1 MASYNG
7 GIFSSVEFERPGRSV
22 FNLSYKKEFDCDF
35 GQLIPVMCDEI
46 SPGMHWKINTLTKV
60 RLMPLN
66 APVFGDIKASLHY
79 FFVPYRLLWDNSKT
93 DNWEEFITG
102 GDYEPGKFDT
112 YDGLT
117 DIEPPRWTSP
127 NTDVYS
133 LWDYLGFPTGITPTQ
148 DALLPLSFPKR
159 GYNLTFNEFY
169 RDEDLQEEVDLDD
182 DNILLRNRKKDYF
195 NSARPWQ
202 QKGKAIALPVNT
214 TGKVVFDSSI
224 NSAFVP
230 PVRMFYNEDGTL
242 KTDNQTLY
250 MSQTGG
256 DDVQRLPGRVGT
268 LYDPDKHLGIG
279 TRDGS
284 SQLSAVNGRYFG
296 VDFTQS
302 LLPTSTSG
310 VYSSGAYSLS
320 TILGSNTLDAV
331 TTSFTIADMR
341 MAFQLQKW
349 MERNARTGNRYIEY
363 LKSNFAVSP
372 KDERLQRPEYIGG
385 SVFNILVSEVLQ
397 TSESTD
403 TSAQGNMTGHGIG
416 AGKSNIG
423 SYYATEY
430 GLILGLLSIMP
441 SQSYMQGVNRQWLR
455 KTRYDFYNPV
465 FANLSEQK
473 ILKGEV
479 YYTGTI
485 ADEDGFG
492 FQGMYDELRYKPN
505 LVCGALR
512 TDLFDW
518 TMARKFDTAPEL
530 NEAFIEQSP
539 EDMKHIFI
547 EQTRPKILVQ
557 HLNQIRAVQPMPYH
571 AQPGLIDHF

>member
-117 DIEPPRWTSP
+117 DIEPPRWTNP
-127 NTDVYS
+127 NTAVYS
-133 LWDYLGFPTGITPTQ
+133 LWDYLGFPTGITPKA

-182 DNILLRNRKKDYF
+182 DNILLRNRRKDYF

-214 TGKVVFDSSI
+214 TGKVVFTNNGALPVELGVASLPEYS
-224 NSAFVP
+224 FVP
-230 PVRMFYNEDGTL
+230 FSKFQLVSKKAN
-242 KTDNQTLY
+242 
-250 MSQTGG
+250 SG
-256 DDVQRLPGRVGT
+256 DYQ
-268 LYDPDKHLGIG
+268 IG
-279 TRDGS
+279 DLSDGS
-284 SQLSAVNGRYFG
+284 ILSNPAGLNIQF
-296 VDFTQS
+296 
-302 LLPTSTSG
+302 
-310 VYSSGAYSLS
+310 
-320 TILGSNTLDAV
+320 GSNTTVSENITSIRSILARTTGLNDNALSAV
-331 TTSFTIADMR
+331 TTSFTVADMR

-372 KDERLQRPEYIGG
+372 RDERLQRPEYIGG

-416 AGKSNIG
+416 AGKSHIG

-430 GLILGLLSIMP
+430 GLILGLLSVMP

-473 ILKGEV
+473 IMKGEV
-479 YYTGTI
+479 YYTGTS
-485 ADEDGFG
+485 ADETGFG

-518 TMARKFDTAPEL
+518 TMARKFDTVPEL

-557 HLNQIRAVQPMPYH
+557 HLNKIRAVQPMPYH

>member
-102 GDYEPGKFDT
+102 GNFEPGKFDT

-117 DIEPPRWTSP
+117 DIEPPRWTTP
-127 NTDVYS
+127 DVRLYS
-133 LWDYLGFPTGITPTQ
+133 LWDYMGFPVEVIPGA
-148 DALLPLSFPKR
+148 DALLPLAFPKR
-159 GYNLTFNEFY
+159 AYNLTFNEFY
-169 RDEDLQEEVDLDD
+169 RDEDLQDEVDIDA

-214 TGKVVFDSSI
+214 TGKVVFNGDVNGYLPLTLNGESVGAAANQNKYLSI
-224 NSAFVP
+224 Q
-230 PVRMFYNEDGTL
+230 NEDFLTSYVQALTPSTPVVNYLRSMSLGGAVGDGINPVMASTL
-242 KTDNQTLY
+242 N
-250 MSQTGG
+250 MS
-256 DDVQRLPGRVGT
+256 DD
-268 LYDPDKHLGIG
+268 
-279 TRDGS
+279 S
-284 SQLSAVNGRYFG
+284 LSALNVK
-296 VDFTQS
+296 S
-302 LLPTSTSG
+302 LKERLN
-310 VYSSGAYSLS
+310 SSNY
-320 TILGSNTLDAV
+320 LDAV
-331 TTSFTIADMR
+331 TTSFTVADMR

-416 AGKSNIG
+416 AGKSHIG

-465 FANLSEQK
+465 FANLSEQM

-479 YYTGTI
+479 YYTGTSE
-485 ADEDGFG
+485 DEDGFG

-518 TMARKFDTAPEL
+518 TMARKFDSSPEL

-557 HLNQIRAVQPMPYH
+557 HLNKVRAVQPMPYH

>member
-35 GQLIPVMCDEI
+35 GQLIPVLCDEI

-79 FFVPYRLLWDNSKT
+79 FFVPYRLLWDNSKN

-117 DIEPPRWTSP
+117 DIEPPRWTNP
-127 NTDVYS
+127 NTAVYS
-133 LWDYLGFPTGITPTQ
+133 LWDYLGFPTGISPTQ

-169 RDEDLQEEVDLDD
+169 RDEDLQEEVDLDN

-214 TGKVVFDSSI
+214 TGKVVFRAPVDDLMSI
-224 NSAFVP
+224 GTVHTNFLDGGYIPLRTVIPRNVTVSA
-230 PVRMFYNEDGTL
+230 DASL
-242 KTDNQTLY
+242 
-250 MSQTGG
+250 
-256 DDVQRLPGRVGT
+256 RVGT
-268 LYDPDKHLGIG
+268 TSNYPAQEGGLLFPDFNGEVSGGEYGKDFVVQSIINKGSFA
-279 TRDGS
+279 TRLNS
-284 SQLSAVNGRYFG
+284 
-296 VDFTQS
+296 VD
-302 LLPTSTSG
+302 
-310 VYSSGAYSLS
+310 
-320 TILGSNTLDAV
+320 NTLQAV

-372 KDERLQRPEYIGG
+372 RDERLQRPEYIGG
-385 SVFNILVSEVLQ
+385 SVFNILISEVLQ

-416 AGKSNIG
+416 AGKSHIG

-455 KTRYDFYNPV
+455 KSRYDFYNPV
-465 FANLSEQK
+465 FANLSEQQV
-473 ILKGEV
+473 LKGEV
-479 YYTGTI
+479 YYTGTR
-485 ADEDGFG
+485 DDTEGFG

-518 TMARKFDTAPEL
+518 TMARKFDSSPEL

-539 EDMKHIFI
+539 EEMKHIFI

-557 HLNQIRAVQPMPYH
+557 HLNKIRAVQPMPYH

>member
-1 MASYNG
+1 MSSYNG
-7 GIFSSVEFERPGRSV
+7 GIFSSVEFERPARSV

-117 DIEPPRWTSP
+117 DIEPPRWISP
-127 NTDVYS
+127 NTAVYS
-133 LWDYLGFPTGITPTQ
+133 LWDYLGFPTGITPSQ

-169 RDEDLQEEVDLDD
+169 RDEDLQDELDLDD

-214 TGKVVFDSSI
+214 TGKVVFNDNANAYFPI
-224 NSAFVP
+224 PTWAEAF
-230 PVRMFYNEDGTL
+230 G
-242 KTDNQTLY
+242 
-250 MSQTGG
+250 
-256 DDVQRLPGRVGT
+256 
-268 LYDPDKHLGIG
+268 
-279 TRDGS
+279 
-284 SQLSAVNGRYFG
+284 
-296 VDFTQS
+296 
-302 LLPTSTSG
+302 
-310 VYSSGAYSLS
+310 SGARANKYLSLQNPDNS
-320 TILGSNTLDAV
+320 VSYIEGRNPSDPVINYLRSYDLNPDVASGFIPLRASSFTSMGANLDGVPKYFSDRLSENNSLDAV
-331 TTSFTIADMR
+331 TTSFTVADMR

-397 TSESTD
+397 TSESSD

-416 AGKSNIG
+416 VGKSHIG

-430 GLILGLLSIMP
+430 GLILGLLSVMP

-479 YYTGTI
+479 YYTGT
-485 ADEDGFG
+485 AEDEDGFG

-557 HLNQIRAVQPMPYH
+557 HLNKIRAVQPMPYH

>member
-7 GIFSSVEFERPGRSV
+7 GVFSSVEFERPGRSV

-117 DIEPPRWTSP
+117 DIEPPRWINP
-127 NTDVYS
+127 NTAVYS
-133 LWDYLGFPTGITPTQ
+133 LWDYLGFPTGISPTQ

-214 TGKVVFDSSI
+214 TGRVVFTNKVNGYLPLTLNGESI
-224 NSAFVP
+224 GASASQN
-230 PVRMFYNEDGTL
+230 RYLAIQNEDFGTTYVQAL
-242 KTDNQTLY
+242 TPSNPVVNYLRSKGLGADVAEGFNPVMASALN
-250 MSQTGG
+250 MS
-256 DDVQRLPGRVGT
+256 DDA
-268 LYDPDKHLGIG
+268 
-279 TRDGS
+279 
-284 SQLSAVNGRYFG
+284 LSARNIESLAGR
-296 VDFTQS
+296 
-302 LLPTSTSG
+302 LNNN
-310 VYSSGAYSLS
+310 
-320 TILGSNTLDAV
+320 NTLDAV
-331 TTSFTIADMR
+331 TTSFTVADMR

-397 TSESTD
+397 TSESSD
-403 TSAQGNMTGHGIG
+403 VSAQGNMTGHGIG
-416 AGKSNIG
+416 AGKSHIG

-430 GLILGLLSIMP
+430 GLVLGLLSIMP

-479 YYTGTI
+479 YYTGTT

-518 TMARKFDTAPEL
+518 TMSRKFDAAPEL

-557 HLNQIRAVQPMPYH
+557 HLNNIRAVQPMPYH

>member
-1 MASYNG
+1 MARYNG

-117 DIEPPRWTSP
+117 DIEPPRWISP
-127 NTDVYS
+127 NTALYS
-133 LWDYLGFPTGITPTQ
+133 LWDYLGFPTGITPSQ

-202 QKGKAIALPVNT
+202 QKGKAIALPVHT
-214 TGKVVFDSSI
+214 TGTVVFNNENVSNAIDLGTVYGNFNQGGVHPLKAFIPTGSQVNPGGSLSVGDVATHPSTDGGILFPGFI
-224 NSAFVP
+224 NS
-230 PVRMFYNEDGTL
+230 PVSGE
-242 KTDNQTLY
+242 
-250 MSQTGG
+250 
-256 DDVQRLPGRVGT
+256 
-268 LYDPDKHLGIG
+268 GIY
-279 TRDGS
+279 GS
-284 SQLSAVNGRYFG
+284 SFRVLTRTTPFDLAHNINLVGN
-296 VDFTQS
+296 S
-302 LLPTSTSG
+302 LEAIS
-310 VYSSGAYSLS
+310 
-320 TILGSNTLDAV
+320 
-331 TTSFTIADMR
+331 TSFTIADMR

-403 TSAQGNMTGHGIG
+403 TSVQGNMSGHGIG
-416 AGKSNIG
+416 AGRSHIG

-473 ILKGEV
+473 ILKGEL
-479 YYTGTI
+479 YYTGTTS
-485 ADEDGFG
+485 DEEGFG

-512 TDLFDW
+512 SDLFDW
-518 TMARKFDTAPEL
+518 TMARKFDSSPEL

-547 EQTRPKILVQ
+547 EQSRPKILVQ

>member
-1 MASYNG
+1 MAKYNG

-102 GDYEPGKFDT
+102 GDYEPGKFNT

-117 DIEPPRWTSP
+117 DIEPPRWNNPDTS
-127 NTDVYS
+127 VYS
-133 LWDYLGFPTGITPTQ
+133 LWDYLGFPTGVRPAQ
-148 DALLPLSFPKR
+148 GALLPLAFPKR

-169 RDEDLQEEVDLDD
+169 RDEDLQDEVDLDD

-214 TGKVVFDSSI
+214 TGRVVFSGDSNNHYIGTTYGTFGDQNIPLKAIIPGNSVVGLGGSLKIGTIGDYAGESGIIPGDARSGGFLFSDFSSI
-224 NSAFVP
+224 ISGGENGKEFV
-230 PVRMFYNEDGTL
+230 VKNLIKGTDL
-242 KTDNQTLY
+242 INTL
-250 MSQTGG
+250 
-256 DDVQRLPGRVGT
+256 
-268 LYDPDKHLGIG
+268 
-279 TRDGS
+279 
-284 SQLSAVNGRYFG
+284 NG
-296 VDFTQS
+296 QS
-302 LLPTSTSG
+302 
-310 VYSSGAYSLS
+310 
-320 TILGSNTLDAV
+320 NRLDAV
-331 TTSFTIADMR
+331 TTSFTVADMR

-385 SVFNILVSEVLQ
+385 SVFNVLISEVLQ

-403 TSAQGNMTGHGIG
+403 NSAQGNMTGHGIG
-416 AGKSNIG
+416 AGKSHIG

-430 GLILGLLSIMP
+430 GLILGLLSVMP

-479 YYTGTI
+479 YYSGTSS
-485 ADEDGFG
+485 DEDGFG

-512 TDLFDW
+512 SDLFDW
-518 TMARKFDTAPEL
+518 TMARKFDSAPEL

-539 EDMKHIFI
+539 EDMNHIFI

>member
-46 SPGMHWKINTLTKV
+46 SPGMYWKINTLTKV

-79 FFVPYRLLWDNSKT
+79 FFIPYRLLWDNSKT

-117 DIEPPRWTSP
+117 DIEPPRWTNP
-127 NTDVYS
+127 NTSPYS
-133 LWDYLGFPTGITPTQ
+133 LWDYLGFPTGVTPSS
-148 DALLPLSFPKR
+148 DSLLPLSFPRR

-169 RDEDLQEEVDLDD
+169 RDEDLQDEVDLDSD
-182 DNILLRNRKKDYF
+182 TILLRNRKKDYF
-195 NSARPWQ
+195 NAARPWQ
-202 QKGKAIALPVNT
+202 QKGKPIALPVHT
-214 TGKVVFDSSI
+214 TGKVVFSSNDSSVTSLGGVHANFGGTNI
-224 NSAFVP
+224 NPLNVVVP
-230 PVRMFYNEDGTL
+230 RDTTVDVSESL
-242 KTDNQTLY
+242 KIGDTSNY
-250 MSQTGG
+250 VGKTGG
-256 DDVQRLPGRVGT
+256 MLVTDFG
-268 LYDPDKHLGIG
+268 
-279 TRDGS
+279 
-284 SQLSAVNGRYFG
+284 SAV
-296 VDFTQS
+296 
-302 LLPTSTSG
+302 SG
-310 VYSSGAYSLS
+310 GEYGKDYPVEN
-320 TILGSNTLDAV
+320 ILHWKTLANKLNTLNNSLEAIS
-331 TTSFTIADMR
+331 TSFTVADMR

-385 SVFNILVSEVLQ
+385 SVFNVLISEVLQ
-397 TSESTD
+397 TSETTD
-403 TSAQGNMTGHGIG
+403 SSVQGNMTGHGIG
-416 AGKSNIG
+416 AGKSHIG

-430 GLILGLLSIMP
+430 GMILGLLSIMP
-441 SQSYMQGVNRQWLR
+441 SQSYMQGINRQWLR

-473 ILKGEV
+473 VLKGEV
-479 YYTGTI
+479 YYTGTSV
-485 ADEDGFG
+485 DEDGFG

-505 LVCGALR
+505 LVCGSLR

-518 TMARKFDTAPEL
+518 TMARKFDSAPEL

-557 HLNQIRAVQPMPYH
+557 HLNNVRAVQPMPYH

>member
-117 DIEPPRWTSP
+117 DIEPPRWTNP
-127 NTDVYS
+127 NTAVYS
-133 LWDYLGFPTGITPTQ
+133 LWDYLGFPTGITPKA

-214 TGKVVFDSSI
+214 TGKVVFTNNGALPVELGVASLPEYS
-224 NSAFVP
+224 FVP
-230 PVRMFYNEDGTL
+230 FSKFQLVSKKAN
-242 KTDNQTLY
+242 
-250 MSQTGG
+250 SG
-256 DDVQRLPGRVGT
+256 DYQ
-268 LYDPDKHLGIG
+268 IG
-279 TRDGS
+279 DLSDGS
-284 SQLSAVNGRYFG
+284 ILSNPAGLNIQFG
-296 VDFTQS
+296 PNTTVS
-302 LLPTSTSG
+302 ENITSIRSILARTTG
-310 VYSSGAYSLS
+310 LNDNALS
-320 TILGSNTLDAV
+320 AV
-331 TTSFTIADMR
+331 TTSFTVADMR

-372 KDERLQRPEYIGG
+372 RDERLQRPEYIGG

-416 AGKSNIG
+416 AGKSHIG

-430 GLILGLLSIMP
+430 GLILGLLSVMP

-473 ILKGEV
+473 IMKGEV
-479 YYTGTI
+479 YYTGTS
-485 ADEDGFG
+485 ADETGFG

-518 TMARKFDTAPEL
+518 TMARKFDTVPEL

-557 HLNQIRAVQPMPYH
+557 HLNKIRAVQPMPYH

>member
-1 MASYNG
+1 MVNKYNG

-79 FFVPYRLLWDNSKT
+79 FFIPYRLLWDNSKT

-117 DIEPPRWTSP
+117 DVEPPRWTSP
-127 NTDVYS
+127 NTSQYS
-133 LWDYLGFPTGITPTQ
+133 LWDYMGFPIGIRPRQ
-148 DALLPLSFPKR
+148 DALLPLAFPKR

-214 TGKVVFDSSI
+214 VGKVVFSGNTVDNIYMGEVYGRFGNGDTNNIPLTAIIPTDVTVGESESLKI
-224 NSAFVP
+224 
-230 PVRMFYNEDGTL
+230 GTTSNYVA
-242 KTDNQTLY
+242 K
-250 MSQTGG
+250 TGG
-256 DDVQRLPGRVGT
+256 L
-268 LYDPDKHLGIG
+268 LFPDFDASISG
-279 TRDGS
+279 GS
-284 SQLSAVNGRYFG
+284 SGKEFSIRTRIGQTNLANSLNQVN
-296 VDFTQS
+296 
-302 LLPTSTSG
+302 
-310 VYSSGAYSLS
+310 
-320 TILGSNTLDAV
+320 NMLDAV
-331 TTSFTIADMR
+331 TTSFTVADMR

-385 SVFNILVSEVLQ
+385 TVFNILVSEVLQ
-397 TSESTD
+397 TSESTS

-416 AGKSNIG
+416 AGKSHIG
-423 SYYATEY
+423 SFYATEY
-430 GLILGLLSIMP
+430 GMILGLLSIMP

-465 FANLSEQK
+465 FANLSEQR
-473 ILKGEV
+473 IMKGEV
-479 YYTGTI
+479 YYTGTSE
-485 ADEDGFG
+485 DEEGFG

-505 LVCGALR
+505 LVCGSLR
-512 TDLFDW
+512 TSLFDW
-518 TMARKFDTAPEL
+518 TMARKFDSAPEL

-547 EQTRPKILVQ
+547 EQTQPKILVQ

>member
-46 SPGMHWKINTLTKV
+46 SPGMHWKINTLTKI

-79 FFVPYRLLWDNSKT
+79 FFIPYRLLWDNSKT

-112 YDGLT
+112 DDGLT

-127 NTDVYS
+127 NTSLYS
-133 LWDYLGFPTGITPTQ
+133 LWDYMGFPVGLSPKPE
-148 DALLPLSFPKR
+148 ALLPLSFPKR

-202 QKGKAIALPVNT
+202 QKGNPIALPVNT
-214 TGKVVFDSSI
+214 TGKVVFDTA
-224 NSAFVP
+224 N
-230 PVRMFYNEDGTL
+230 N
-242 KTDNQTLY
+242 
-250 MSQTGG
+250 
-256 DDVQRLPGRVGT
+256 
-268 LYDPDKHLGIG
+268 
-279 TRDGS
+279 
-284 SQLSAVNGRYFG
+284 
-296 VDFTQS
+296 QS
-302 LLPTSTSG
+302 LYALTENYAYVDGIKLPMSLIKE
-310 VYSSGAYSLS
+310 GAYSVDPDEIFKIGETGNLVGNTS
-320 TILGSNTLDAV
+320 GIGFNNVGTRTISGSNLNTEILGFTTQNAIGSLLNQFNRLDAV
-331 TTSFTIADMR
+331 TTSFTVADMR

-385 SVFNILVSEVLQ
+385 SVFNVLISEVLQ

-403 TSAQGNMTGHGIG
+403 TSVQGNMTGHGIG
-416 AGKSNIG
+416 AGKSHIG

-430 GLILGLLSIMP
+430 GMILGLLSIMP

-479 YYTGTI
+479 YYTGTS
-485 ADEDGFG
+485 ADEIGFG

-518 TMARKFDTAPEL
+518 TMARKFDSAPEL

-539 EDMKHIFI
+539 EDMNHIFI

-557 HLNQIRAVQPMPYH
+557 HLNNIRAVQPMPYH

>member
-1 MASYNG
+1 MAKYNG

-102 GDYEPGKFDT
+102 GDYEPGKFNT

-117 DIEPPRWTSP
+117 DIEPPRWTNP
-127 NTDVYS
+127 NTSVYS
-133 LWDYLGFPTGITPTQ
+133 LWDYLGFPTGVTPGR

-169 RDEDLQEEVDLDD
+169 RDEDLQDEVDLDD
-182 DNILLRNRKKDYF
+182 DRILLRNRKKDYF

-214 TGKVVFDSSI
+214 TGRVVFSSESTVPVLQGKVKVDI
-224 NSAFVP
+224 PSGTRPIVWNVNQDVDQYGFMSVGKDELNKDGNSNLLA
-230 PVRMFYNEDGTL
+230 
-242 KTDNQTLY
+242 Q
-250 MSQTGG
+250 
-256 DDVQRLPGRVGT
+256 
-268 LYDPDKHLGIG
+268 LGISSVSAG
-279 TRDGS
+279 TGFDIIS
-284 SQLSAVNGRYFG
+284 SSTAAQVASAINFINPQLEIES
-296 VDFTQS
+296 
-302 LLPTSTSG
+302 
-310 VYSSGAYSLS
+310 
-320 TILGSNTLDAV
+320 
-331 TTSFTIADMR
+331 TSFTVADMR

-416 AGKSNIG
+416 AGKSHIG

-430 GLILGLLSIMP
+430 GMILGLLSIMP

-473 ILKGEV
+473 IMKGEV
-479 YYTGTI
+479 YYTGTD
-485 ADEDGFG
+485 ADEQGFG

-518 TMARKFDTAPEL
+518 TMARKFDSAPEL